1 MKNNIRKN
9 FLWNVVGS
17 VVNSSTSLLFLIIAT
32 RINGVEKAGIFTF
45 AFSTACL
52 LQVIGIYCGR
62 AYQVTE
68 SNDNITNNDYI
79 YSRYFTCLIMLL
91 CSFLFTCVKGYVIY
105 KAIIIILLTIFKMIE
120 AFSESIY
127 AIIQKN
133 DDLYKV
139 GISLFLK
146 ALLGTIL
153 FFIVDKLTKNLIL
166 SIISLIFVNLLILI
180 FYDLKNSKKYQ
191 KQKNRYNHKNVL
203 FIFKHGFYT
212 FVFTFLIQYVINAS
226 KYAIDNNM
234 SDNYQTIFGIILM
247 PATLIILFGQFMIHP
262 FLVTLTNNLKEN
274 KIKDFSKITLRL
286 CFCVFI
292 FGILAD
298 VVAHFIGIPFLEF
311 IYGIELTD
319 YLKPLI
325 IIISGATLFGLS
337 YILSN
342 SLIVMRKTFI
352 QTVIYLS
359 ATIFIYLLSNKLVKL
374 NGIFG
379 ASLSYFLTMLL
390 IFIMYIVVYL
400 IILIKKIKEINHE

>member
-1 MKNNIRKN
+1 MKNDIRKN
-9 FLWNVVGS
+9 FLWNIVGS

-32 RINGVEKAGIFTF
+32 RINGVEMAGIFTF

-68 SNDNITNNDYI
+68 SNDNITNNDYV
-79 YSRYFTCLIMLL
+79 YSRYFTCIVMLL
-91 CSFLFTCVKGYVIY
+91 CSLLFSCIKGYVIY
-105 KAIIIILLTIFKMIE
+105 KTFIIILLTLYKMIE

-127 AIIQKN
+127 AVIQKN
-133 DDLYKV
+133 NELYKV

-146 ALLGTIL
+146 GLFGVIL

-166 SIISLIFVNLLILI
+166 SIIALIFINLIILIL
-180 FYDLKNSKKYQ
+180 YDLKNSKKYL
-191 KQKNRYNHKNVL
+191 KHEKKHNYKNVL
-203 FIFKHGFYT
+203 LIFKQGFYT
-212 FVFTFLIQYVINAS
+212 FAFTFLIQYVINAS

-234 SDNYQTIFGIILM
+234 TDNYQTIFGIILM

-274 KIKDFSKITLRL
+274 NIKKFSKITLRL
-286 CFCVFI
+286 CFCVFT

-298 VVAHFIGIPFLEF
+298 VVAHFIGIPFLELV
-311 IYGIELTD
+311 YGINLSEC
-319 YLKPLI
+319 LKPLI

-337 YILSN
+337 YVLSN
-342 SLIVMRKTFI
+342 SLIAMRKTFI
-352 QTVIYLS
+352 QTVIFLI
-359 ATIFIYLLSNKLVKL
+359 ATIFIYILSNRLVIS

-379 ASLSYFLTMLL
+379 ASLSYFITMLL
-390 IFIMYIVVYL
+390 IFIMYIITYL
-400 IILIKKIKEINHE
+400 VILTKRLKENDK

>member
-1 MKNNIRKN
+1 MNNNIRKN

-153 FFIVDKLTKNLIL
+153 LFTVDKLTKNLIL

-203 FIFKHGFYT
+203 FIFKNGFYT

-325 IIISGATLFGLS
+325 IIISGAILFGLS

-342 SLIVMRKTFI
+342 ALIVMRKTFI
-352 QTVIYLS
+352 QTVIYLI
-359 ATIFIYLLSNKLVKL
+359 ATIFIYFLSNKLVKL

-379 ASLSYFLTMLL
+379 ASLSYFLTMFL
-390 IFIMYIVVYL
+390 IFIMYTITYL
-400 IILIKKIKEINHE
+400 IILIKRLKENDK

>member
-1 MKNNIRKN
+1 MKNNMRKN

-17 VVNSSTSLLFLIIAT
+17 VVNASTSLLFLIIVT
-32 RINGVEKAGIFTF
+32 RINGVEIAGIFTF

-91 CSFLFTCVKGYVIY
+91 CSFVFAYIKGYIIY

-133 DDLYKV
+133 DELYKV
-139 GISLFLK
+139 GVSLFFK

-153 FFIVDKLTKNLIL
+153 FFTVDKFSKNLIL

-191 KQKNRYNHKNVL
+191 EQKNKYNGKNVL
-203 FIFKHGFYT
+203 LIFKHGFYT
-212 FVFTFLIQYVINAS
+212 FAFTFLIQYVINAS

-262 FLVTLTNNLKEN
+262 FLVILTNNLREN

-286 CFCVFI
+286 CFCVLM
-292 FGILAD
+292 FGVLAD
-298 VVAHFIGIPFLEF
+298 VVAHFIGIPFLEL
-311 IYGIELTD
+311 IYGIKLND

-325 IIISGATLFGLS
+325 IIISGATLFGIS

-342 SLIVMRKTFI
+342 ALIVMRKTFI
-352 QTVIYLS
+352 QTIIYLI
-359 ATIFIYLLSNKLVKL
+359 ATIFIYFLSNKLVKL
-374 NGIFG
+374 DGIFG

-390 IFIMYIVVYL
+390 IFIMYIIAYL
-400 IILIKKIKEINHE
+400 TILIKKIKETKND